1 MSRLLRLL
9 STPHSYTLCDDVFH
23 PQLGHGLQAGRCH
36 LAAPPARSTSVIS
49 QSTLPLTLSVCPS
62 LSVSLPSLAL
72 SVRLYTG
79 RSEVERLALSPAPS
93 STSDSTEVD
102 VRRKVEL
109 SRCLRRS
116 SQLSPY
122 LAPIYGTA
130 AMPRS
135 REPKV
140 APRAIATVEEVKE
153 VSAKLVHTIV
163 TAKRIKQRSR

>member
-1 MSRLLRLL
+1 MSTAATSWQVAPHGPALL
-9 STPHSYTLCDDVFH
+9 P
-23 PQLGHGLQAGRCH
+23 
-36 LAAPPARSTSVIS
+36 AAPRVGSRPASHS
-49 QSTLPLTLSVCPS
+49 LSVCPS